1 MSIEAMLALFGTMV
15 VLAAMPSLSVLTV
28 IAHSAASGFAHGSA
42 TAAGIVAGDLVY
54 ILLALFGLGL
64 IADIEP
70 SLLVAIR
77 VLGAVYLCYLAWRI
91 LAANAPDKAS
101 MQTATGL
108 VSSFSAGLL
117 LTLADHKAILF
128 YIVLFPAF
136 IDVSALQA
144 GDILMLLLITV
155 VAVGGVKLI
164 YAWLAARSITL
175 ARPGWQLA
183 LNRLAAGALVCVAA
197 ALLITT
203 L

>member
-28 IAHSAASGFAHGSA
+28 IAHSAATGFAHGSA

-70 SLLVAIR
+70 ALLVVIR

-91 LAANAPDKAS
+91 LAANTPDKTS

-136 IDVSALQA
+136 VDVSALQA
-144 GDILMLLLITV
+144 GDILALLLITM

-164 YAWLAARSITL
+164 YAWLAARSIAL